1 MQKEMNGMME
11 KLTIAENDKRSA
23 QQASA
28 ITWSLHL
35 RVCVRVHAGI
45 KYAYSTC
52 IKHIHMENN
61 WTSDSHCRKKLLF
74 IDHSDFKVQNE
85 NHH

>member
-23 QQASA
+23 QQASG

-45 KYAYSTC
+45 KYAYVHLLSTN
-52 IKHIHMENN
+52 IWKITERV
-61 WTSDSHCRKKLLF
+61 TRIAEKIVIYIQLRL
-74 IDHSDFKVQNE
+74 
-85 NHH
+85 

>member
-23 QQASA
+23 QQASG

-45 KYAYSTC
+45 KYAYVHLLCTN
-52 IKHIHMENN
+52 IWKITERVTHIAEK
-61 WTSDSHCRKKLLF
+61 CVIYIPLRL
-74 IDHSDFKVQNE
+74 
-85 NHH
+85 

>member
-28 ITWSLHL
+28 ITWSLNL

-45 KYAYSTC
+45 KYAYVHVFSTY
-52 IKHIHMENN
+52 IWKITGPVTHIAEKN
-61 WTSDSHCRKKLLF
+61 CYL
-74 IDHSDFKVQNE
+74 
-85 NHH
+85 

>member
-35 RVCVRVHAGI
+35 RLCVRVNMRIVHVL
-45 KYAYSTC
+45 STY
-52 IKHIHMENN
+52 IWKITGPVTHIAEKN
-61 WTSDSHCRKKLLF
+61 CYL
-74 IDHSDFKVQNE
+74 
-85 NHH
+85 